1 MAGKMTKSLSI
12 GNCLVEVD
20 RGNLDS
26 ESSDANDLHIL
37 VEDAVKIKISV
48 NACGDSSASDMSFLI
63 VNPKDVNSRSKS
75 LLQEVLQMYM
85 KELPAMNYAANTGK
99 KSLFLERCVLNG
111 KYCTLLLKSN
121 MMEGSGERTVANTM
135 NEKIKI
141 FDRANKV
148 VQMISNAY
156 YQKRSMVVAAVTYQ
170 IIPADT
176 QHVEIP
182 LAAVSSTYQHKG
194 IGQMLY
200 LELRK
205 RLQHVGI
212 RTIFCWGDK
221 DSEGFW
227 IKQGFVP
234 VAEVD
239 TKGKARRLPIRSDIK
254 KALCIPGGSTLLVS
268 HIDKDN
274 KVPGNPSERSK
285 LCFLLN
291 PPSKS
296 PSSVPVHS
304 QALAGSNEIAC
315 NETNSVL
322 EVTENRDDADG
333 KGSYLSKR
341 GVKRRVWEASCSALK
356 SKKVKGGLQIDCPR
370 DSDCDKHDEEN
381 DSGFNNCSFSTS
393 KDHFSMEACAK
404 DSLQGP
410 CLQMYE
416 KGTGQVQII
425 SNEEHA
431 QGKILTKEESH
442 RIMLMNIAD
451 DAKKAFLTKVVM
463 DPDLGGAITSD
474 GTLCTH
480 IITGKARRT
489 LNFCAA
495 LCSGAWIIS
504 AGWLKESYREGRF
517 VGELPFILEDE
528 DYTLKYRSGLRDAVL
543 RAKSCP
549 RALFK
554 GYDFCF
560 AKHVQPSADILSAI
574 ANSAGG
580 KIICNSKK
588 ASEPSKTIYIACE
601 EDMVEALSAAKRGT
615 KTYSSDWFM
624 CCIMRQELDLQAPQF
639 AESL

>member
-1 MAGKMTKSLSI
+1 MAGKMTESLSI
-12 GNCLVEVD
+12 GNCMVEVD
-20 RGNLDS
+20 RDIVDRE

-48 NACGDSSASDMSFLI
+48 NAGGDSSASDKSFLI
-63 VNPKDVNSRSKS
+63 VNPKDVDSRSKS

-99 KSLFLERCVLNG
+99 KSLFLERCVMNG

-121 MMEGSGERTVANTM
+121 AMEGSGE
-135 NEKIKI
+135 
-141 FDRANKV
+141 
-148 VQMISNAY
+148 
-156 YQKRSMVVAAVTYQ
+156 VVAAVTYQ

-182 LAAVSSTYQHKG
+182 LAAVSSSYQHKG

-221 DSEGFW
+221 NSEGFW

-239 TKGKARRLPIRSDIK
+239 TKGKARRLPIRPDIR

-274 KVPGNPSERSK
+274 KVPANPSESSK
-285 LCFLLN
+285 LCFLLM

-296 PSSVPVHS
+296 SLSVPVRS
-304 QALAGSNEIAC
+304 QALGGAQNCNYVWKNNFPSIGEHVSHCSNEVAC
-315 NETNSVL
+315 NETNTVFK
-322 EVTENRDDADG
+322 VTENRDGADA
-333 KGSYLSKR
+333 KCSYLSKR

-381 DSGFNNCSFSTS
+381 DSGFTNYSFGTS
-393 KDHFSMEACAK
+393 KGHFSMEACAN
-404 DSLQGP
+404 DSSQDP

-416 KGTGQVQII
+416 KGKDQVHII
-425 SNEEHA
+425 SNEERA

-451 DAKKAFLTKVVM
+451 DAKKAFLTKIIT
-463 DPDLGGAITSD
+463 DLGGAITSD

-489 LNFCAA
+489 LNFCSA

-504 AGWLKESYREGRF
+504 AGWLKESYKDGRF

-528 DYTLKYRSGLRDAVL
+528 DYRLKYRSGLSDAVL

-554 GYDFCF
+554 GFDVWF
-560 AKHVQPSADILSAI
+560 AKHVQPSPDILAAI
-574 ANSAGG
+574 VNSAGG
-580 KIICNSKK
+580 KVLCNLKK

-601 EDMVEALSAAKRGT
+601 EDMVEALSAAKRGIR
-615 KTYSSDWFM
+615 TYSSDWFM